1 MTLQG
6 SNQSWVKSVASK
18 NEEKNASL
26 PVHVAQLLEIWNR
39 DKLGSIG
46 SVGDGDDKLGSI
58 GTMSSLQSLGEHR
71 RTEAL
76 VLPRAAKISTLV
88 TNFGQPWECV

>member
-46 SVGDGDDKLGSI
+46 
-58 GTMSSLQSLGEHR
+58 TMSSLQSLGEHR

-76 VLPRAAKISTLV
+76 VLPRAAKKSTLV